1 MHRNTGKLTWHC
13 KKSPSLS
20 NVFVA
25 CLLMAIWHLSRDGVE
40 KKERG
45 GREREG
51 DSGLEMADHFG
62 MKSVMQ
68 IKQQIQE
75 S

>member
-1 MHRNTGKLTWHC
+1 MGWRRRRG
-13 KKSPSLS
+13 
-20 NVFVA
+20 
-25 CLLMAIWHLSRDGVE
+25 E
-40 KKERG
+40 G

-75 S
+75 SLIPWKNVLCKLLSPFLQRKMY

>member
-1 MHRNTGKLTWHC
+1 M
-13 KKSPSLS
+13 
-20 NVFVA
+20 
-25 CLLMAIWHLSRDGVE
+25 E

-45 GREREG
+45 GREGEGG

-75 S
+75 SLIAWKNVLCTLLSPFLQRKMS

>member
-1 MHRNTGKLTWHC
+1 MGWRRRRG
-13 KKSPSLS
+13 
-20 NVFVA
+20 
-25 CLLMAIWHLSRDGVE
+25 E
-40 KKERG
+40 G

-75 S
+75 SLIAWKNVFCKFLSPFLQRKMS

>member
-1 MHRNTGKLTWHC
+1 M
-13 KKSPSLS
+13 
-20 NVFVA
+20 
-25 CLLMAIWHLSRDGVE
+25 E

-45 GREREG
+45 GRERKG
-51 DSGLEMADHFG
+51 DRGLQMADHFG

-75 S
+75 SLTTWKNVLCKFLSPFLQRKMS

>member
-1 MHRNTGKLTWHC
+1 M
-13 KKSPSLS
+13 
-20 NVFVA
+20 
-25 CLLMAIWHLSRDGVE
+25 E

-45 GREREG
+45 GREGEGG

-68 IKQQIQE
+68 IKQQIRE
-75 S
+75 SLIAWKNVFCKLSSPFLQRKMSL

>member
-1 MHRNTGKLTWHC
+1 M
-13 KKSPSLS
+13 
-20 NVFVA
+20 
-25 CLLMAIWHLSRDGVE
+25 E

-45 GREREG
+45 GREGEGG

-68 IKQQIQE
+68 IKQQIRE
-75 S
+75 SHIAWKNVFCKLSSPFL

>member
-1 MHRNTGKLTWHC
+1 M
-13 KKSPSLS
+13 
-20 NVFVA
+20 
-25 CLLMAIWHLSRDGVE
+25 E

-45 GREREG
+45 GRERKG

-75 S
+75 SLIAWKNVLCKVLALFLQRKMS

>member
-1 MHRNTGKLTWHC
+1 M
-13 KKSPSLS
+13 
-20 NVFVA
+20 
-25 CLLMAIWHLSRDGVE
+25 E

-45 GREREG
+45 GREGEG
-51 DSGLEMADHFG
+51 RDSGLEMADHFG

-75 S
+75 SLITWKNVLCKFLSPFLQRKMS

>member
-1 MHRNTGKLTWHC
+1 M
-13 KKSPSLS
+13 
-20 NVFVA
+20 
-25 CLLMAIWHLSRDGVE
+25 E

-45 GREREG
+45 GREKEG

-75 S
+75 SLIAWKNVS

>member
-1 MHRNTGKLTWHC
+1 M
-13 KKSPSLS
+13 
-20 NVFVA
+20 
-25 CLLMAIWHLSRDGVE
+25 E

-45 GREREG
+45 GREGEGG

-75 S
+75 SLITWKNVLCTLLSPFLRRKMS

>member
-1 MHRNTGKLTWHC
+1 M
-13 KKSPSLS
+13 
-20 NVFVA
+20 
-25 CLLMAIWHLSRDGVE
+25 E

-45 GREREG
+45 GGGEG
-51 DSGLEMADHFG
+51 GDNGLQMADHFG

-75 S
+75 SLIARKNFLCELLSPFLQRKMS

>member
-1 MHRNTGKLTWHC
+1 M
-13 KKSPSLS
+13 
-20 NVFVA
+20 
-25 CLLMAIWHLSRDGVE
+25 E

-45 GREREG
+45 GREGEGG

-68 IKQQIQE
+68 IKQQIRE
-75 S
+75 SLIAWKNVLCTLLSPFLQRKMS

>member
-1 MHRNTGKLTWHC
+1 MGWRRKG
-13 KKSPSLS
+13 
-20 NVFVA
+20 
-25 CLLMAIWHLSRDGVE
+25 
-40 KKERG
+40 RG
-45 GREREG
+45 GRERKG

-75 S
+75 SLIAWKDVLCKLLSPFLQRKMS

>member
-1 MHRNTGKLTWHC
+1 
-13 KKSPSLS
+13 
-20 NVFVA
+20 
-25 CLLMAIWHLSRDGVE
+25 MAPEQGWGGE
-40 KKERG
+40 EG
-45 GREREG
+45 EGREEEGG

-75 S
+75 SLITWKNVLCKFLSPFLQRKMS